1 MAAICVN
8 VAAAAVTGPKASALQ
23 GGAGATAAAAATT
36 TTTTTT
42 RTRPSRNGVHASHIS
57 CSSSSST
64 FAAPGF
70 CNIAR
75 RRTPA
80 IRHSSSRKILCA
92 QDLAEQIK
100 EMKAAEKRWESQ
112 VKEGK
117 VKSLTAKEAGYAIQL
132 SNYSFLDVRPST
144 EHSKVYVKDSIWIPI
159 YDVDKSLDPGT
170 LLKKLS
176 NFSMGGWWS
185 GLPLMKYNE
194 RFMPDVVAQ
203 IPKSANLIVG
213 CQKGLRSL
221 AACEQL
227 YKAGYRNLY
236 WLNGGFD
243 AVQEG
248 DLEKEGSQPFN
259 FAGIGGMSE
268 FLGWTDVQRAEAAK
282 QGITYRALLFARL
295 LGVILAVDLFFLG
308 AQRLGHYFQ
317 QLRQ

>member
-23 GGAGATAAAAATT
+23 GGAGATAAAATT
-36 TTTTTT
+36 MTTTTT
-42 RTRPSRNGVHASHIS
+42 RTKPSRNGVHASHFS
-57 CSSSSST
+57 CSSSSSST

-144 EHSKVYVKDSIWIPI
+144 EHSKVMMMI
-159 YDVDKSLDPGT
+159 
-170 LLKKLS
+170 
-176 NFSMGGWWS
+176 
-185 GLPLMKYNE
+185 
-194 RFMPDVVAQ
+194 
-203 IPKSANLIVG
+203 
-213 CQKGLRSL
+213 
-221 AACEQL
+221 
-227 YKAGYRNLY
+227 
-236 WLNGGFD
+236 
-243 AVQEG
+243 
-248 DLEKEGSQPFN
+248 
-259 FAGIGGMSE
+259 
-268 FLGWTDVQRAEAAK
+268 
-282 QGITYRALLFARL
+282 
-295 LGVILAVDLFFLG
+295 
-308 AQRLGHYFQ
+308 
-317 QLRQ
+317 